1 MIPEAAWYG
10 SGTAAALFAL
20 LWAYRRGRDVLP
32 EDCPRPGRKRHGRPT
47 PMAGIAPALAAA
59 LCFGLADLPFLAAAV
74 AVAAATG
81 FGDDLRK
88 NRHDGLGWKLK
99 AAGLLVASG
108 LVVQGTLGLDAVPWP
123 TALGFVVAT
132 FVCVNATNFLDNMHG
147 VATAVAGTG
156 LVLVAADGL
165 SIAAPLAAVWLVF
178 LPFNWP
184 NGRAFLGDAG
194 AYALGT
200 SLAGVALLAAD
211 GRPLTALAPT
221 SVLFLDFTQVI
232 CARLYL
238 GYAPWIGDRRHLS
251 HLLLGQ
257 GVPLPLVAPTLA
269 ALAALIGLAIPALAH
284 AD

>member
-10 SGTAAALFAL
+10 SGTAAALAAL

-59 LCFGLADLPFLAAAV
+59 LCFGLADRPFLSAAV
-74 AVAAATG
+74 LVAAATG

-88 NRHDGLGWKLK
+88 SRHDGLGWKLK
-99 AAGLLVASG
+99 AGGLLLASG
-108 LVVQGTLGLDAVPWP
+108 LVVQGAHGLDAVSWP
-123 TALGFVVAT
+123 TALGFVAAT
-132 FVCVNATNFLDNMHG
+132 FVCINATNFLDNMHG
-147 VATAVAGTG
+147 VATAIACTG
-156 LVLVAADGL
+156 LALVAANGPD
-165 SIAAPLAAVWLVF
+165 IAVPLTAVWLVF

-184 NGRAFLGDAG
+184 SGRAFLGDAG

-200 SLAGVALLAAD
+200 SLAAAALLAAD
-211 GRPLTALAPT
+211 GRPLAALAPT
-221 SVLFLDFTQVI
+221 SILFLDFTQVV

-257 GVPLPLVAPTLA
+257 GIPLPLVAPTLA
-269 ALAALIGLAIPALAH
+269 ALAALLGLAIPALAH